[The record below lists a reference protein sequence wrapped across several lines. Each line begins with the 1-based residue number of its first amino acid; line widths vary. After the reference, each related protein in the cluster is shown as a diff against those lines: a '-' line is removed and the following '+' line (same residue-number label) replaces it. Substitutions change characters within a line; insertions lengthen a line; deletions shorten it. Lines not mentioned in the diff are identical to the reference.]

1 MKKYNFV
8 RKEAVCLLEELNLE
22 NESYI
27 DVFKVIDGIKK
38 HYNITVV
45 GTDLKKLDGFTLK
58 KDENYLLAYDN
69 VNFHEHRIRFSIA
82 HEIGHILLGHFN
94 SSCVDDDYYRRIKD
108 KEANVFAGTLLMPS
122 KILYLKN
129 AKNKF
134 EIADELSVSPLSLEY
149 RVNNLNKIAE
159 NYTISI
165 CKNCDS
171 LIYQKGE
178 VHYCGHCGIKIS

>member
-8 RKEAVCLLEELNLE
+8 RKEAVRLLEELNLE

-27 DVFKVIDGIKK
+27 DVFKVIEGMNKN
-38 HYNITVV
+38 YNITVI

-58 KDENYLLAYDN
+58 KDENYMLAYDN

-82 HEIGHILLGHFN
+82 HEIGHIYLGHFN
-94 SSCVDDDYYRRIKD
+94 SPCVNDDNYCKMKD
-108 KEANVFAGTLLMPS
+108 REANVFAGSLLMPS

-129 AKNKF
+129 SKNKF

-149 RVNNLNKIAE
+149 RVNNLSLTTK

-165 CKNCDS
+165 CKDCDA
-171 LIYQKGE
+171 LVYQKGE
-178 VHYCGHCGIKIS
+178 ARYCGCCGSKLA